1 MENWEIQKF
10 EVTEILDNEAT
21 YSKKKIINKTNL
33 TRG

>member
-21 YSKKKIINKTNL
+21 YSKKNLL
-33 TRG
+33 TRPI

>member
-21 YSKKKIINKTNL
+21 YTKKIINKTNL